1 MYPPL
6 LEAAIWHNVPVKRA
20 LASIVASAAAWCAAA
35 ASPTAPNVIAL
46 PKAGPH
52 FALTFDAHA
61 EAQGADQL
69 LALLRSRGV
78 RATIFVTGRFVQR
91 YPELI
96 RSAFADGHE
105 IGNHTLTHQHLTT
118 WESNRRHQTRTGV
131 TREFLQRELVETA
144 TTIAATIGVPPAPLW
159 RAPFGEHNGEIRAW
173 ASEVG
178 FTHVDWT
185 RADGRSLDAL
195 DWVENPKARNYLGAE
210 AMARRLIEF
219 ETRSGVPLAGSI
231 ILMHLG
237 NPRSDLPL
245 LEALPIFLDETD
257 RRGLRPVTVGE
268 LMRHATAS
276 APAGPGAATTA
287 PAAP

>member
-1 MYPPL
+1 VRR
-6 LEAAIWHNVPVKRA
+6 EIAAAIV
-20 LASIVASAAAWCAAA
+20 AAAVPLCAAA
-35 ASPTAPNVIAL
+35 APPAAPNVAAL

-69 LALLRSRGV
+69 LALLRSRAV
-78 RATIFVTGRFVQR
+78 RATIFVTGRFAQR
-91 YPELI
+91 YPDIVRRALD
-96 RSAFADGHE
+96 DGHE
-105 IGNHTLTHQHLTT
+105 IGNHTLTHPHLTT
-118 WESNRRHQTRTGV
+118 WESNRRHQTRPGV
-131 TREFLQRELVETA
+131 TREFLQRELAET
-144 TTIAATIGVPPAPLW
+144 AATISATTGVAPAPLW
-159 RAPFGEHNGEIRAW
+159 RAPYGEHNAEIRAW
-173 ASEVG
+173 ASEIG
-178 FTHVDWT
+178 LTHVDWT

-195 DWVENPKARNYLGAE
+195 DWVENPQARNYLGAE

-257 RRGLRPVTVGE
+257 RRGLRPVPVGE
-268 LMRHATAS
+268 LMVRAGAQAPPVATA
-276 APAGPGAATTA
+276 P
-287 PAAP
+287 